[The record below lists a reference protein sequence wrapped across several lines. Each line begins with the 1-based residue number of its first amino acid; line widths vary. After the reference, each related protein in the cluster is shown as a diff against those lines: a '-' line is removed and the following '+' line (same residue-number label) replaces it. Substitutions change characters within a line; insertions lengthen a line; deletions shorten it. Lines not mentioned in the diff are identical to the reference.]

1 MNPLDEHLPPTAE
14 GTPLALPQP
23 AEDEAGASAMPA
35 ESAAAD
41 LVDSG
46 AAPAVVAAAS
56 QHELP
61 QTLDAA
67 REAAAFVA
75 RIFAETPVSDPGA
88 EAAEPAA
95 PEPTAEEPP
104 AAPDP
109 VPAGWP
115 LEGSKPLQDQ
125 EVLVLGLGASG
136 LAMARWCVRCGA
148 QVTVADTR
156 EAPPQLAQL
165 RAELPQVRFVAG
177 AFDAALLDGAA
188 YSAVYRSPGLAPQ
201 VIAPVFIAAGAR
213 GISAGGEIDLYS
225 AALLALRAAHGYAPA
240 VLAITG
246 TNGKTTVTS
255 LTGKLVAH
263 AGKSVA
269 VAGNIG
275 PTLLDTLAERIDAG
289 QLPEAWVLELSSF
302 QLDGVRGFEP
312 TAAAVL
318 NVTQDHLD
326 WHGDMAAYAAAKAR
340 IFGEQA
346 LMVLNRDDA
355 LVMHMLPPPV
365 KVKLQKPQ
373 HRAHVTFG
381 ADMPQRPGD
390 FGIEVVNGMA
400 WLVRAQE
407 ADETL
412 RRSKNAEE
420 ELHIQRLMPADAL
433 RIRGRHNATNALA
446 ALALA
451 QAAGCPLSAMLYGL
465 REYRGEPHRVESVG
479 TVNEVEFF
487 DDSKGTNVGATVAA
501 LNGLG
506 PERRLVVILGGDG
519 KGQDFSPLAVPMAR
533 YARAAVLIGR
543 DAPALRAALQDTGI
557 ALHDC
562 ATLPE
567 AVHWAAQRAHAGDA
581 VLLSPACASLDMF
594 RDYAHRAQVFV
605 DTVQALAQDAGQ
617 DLGGAA

>member
-1 MNPLDEHLPPTAE
+1 MDTVPPVDM
-14 GTPLALPQP
+14 GT
-23 AEDEAGASAMPA
+23 
-35 ESAAAD
+35 
-41 LVDSG
+41 
-46 AAPAVVAAAS
+46 APATAPAP

-61 QTLDAA
+61 HTLDAA

-88 EAAEPAA
+88 DAAEPAE
-95 PEPTAEEPP
+95 PESAAEEQT

-125 EVLVLGLGASG
+125 AVLVLGLGASG

-479 TVNEVEFF
+479 TVHEVEFF

-506 PERRLVVILGGDG
+506 PDRRLVVILGGDG
-519 KGQDFSPLAVPMAR
+519 KGQDFSPLAAPMAR